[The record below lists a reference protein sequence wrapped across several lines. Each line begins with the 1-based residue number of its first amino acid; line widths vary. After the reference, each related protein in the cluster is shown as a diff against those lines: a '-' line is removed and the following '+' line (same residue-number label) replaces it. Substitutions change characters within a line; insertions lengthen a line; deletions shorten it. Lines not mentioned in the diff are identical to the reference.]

1 MPDMNKPKP
10 GKPGR
15 PGPMPPISKPPMRP
29 MPLPMPP
36 MTKPMPRPPIPTSP
50 GNPGSPGIMPTPVR
64 PGNDVMEN
72 MPIVRDDMGGNG
84 FTPYAAGKKHYG
96 TGRGA
101 PNVGAT
107 GNMAGYAMRDGK
119 AAARRQAL
127 MRRTGGK

>member
-1 MPDMNKPKP
+1 MPMPQNKPAYNKPAPMPMPPQTKPIYGKPVPPQTKPIYGKPVPSRP
-10 GKPGR
+10 GKPIKGNLEQ
-15 PGPMPPISKPPMRP
+15 MPV
-29 MPLPMPP
+29 
-36 MTKPMPRPPIPTSP
+36 
-50 GNPGSPGIMPTPVR
+50 VR
-64 PGNDVMEN
+64 N
-72 MPIVRDDMGGNG
+72 DMGGNG

-127 MRRTGGK
+127 MRRTGGM

>member
-1 MPDMNKPKP
+1 M
-10 GKPGR
+10 G
-15 PGPMPPISKPPMRP
+15 
-29 MPLPMPP
+29 
-36 MTKPMPRPPIPTSP
+36 
-50 GNPGSPGIMPTPVR
+50 GSPGIMPTPVR
-64 PGNDVMEN
+64 PGNGVIKN

-127 MRRTGGK
+127 MRRTGGM

>member
-1 MPDMNKPKP
+1 MPNMNKPRP
-10 GKPGR
+10 GKPV
-15 PGPMPPISKPPMRP
+15 PKP
-29 MPLPMPP
+29 PMPP
-36 MTKPMPRPPIPTSP
+36 MTKPMTRLPIPTSP

-64 PGNDVMEN
+64 PGNGVMEN
-72 MPIVRDDMGGNG
+72 MPIVRDDMKGNG

-107 GNMAGYAMRDGK
+107 GNMAGYAKRDGK
-119 AAARRQAL
+119 AAARREAL

>member
-1 MPDMNKPKP
+1 MSNMNKPAYNKP
-10 GKPGR
+10 APM
-15 PGPMPPISKPPMRP
+15 PMPPQTKPIYGKPAPKPPVENKPIYGKPVSPGDNVARP
-29 MPLPMPP
+29 AKPV
-36 MTKPMPRPPIPTSP
+36 TKPLKEA
-50 GNPGSPGIMPTPVR
+50 
-64 PGNDVMEN
+64 MEN
-72 MPIVRDDMGGNG
+72 MPVPRNDMGGNG

-127 MRRTGGK
+127 MRRTGGM